1 MTFLKQLFY
10 VFLSLNILREM
21 SPDSFAW
28 NKKRNRE
35 KNYLGHGYFRIKEEQ
50 SFKENMQKVMPSK
63 KI

>member
-1 MTFLKQLFY
+1 
-10 VFLSLNILREM
+10 M